1 MREQN
6 IVGNYYRLDPK
17 KRMDYIVSRFEC
29 FPGVIREYETELEEW
44 ILTCRSVARQ
54 ESLGELGVRIQSGRA
69 GASPTE
75 SSAFEMMAVEDIIK
89 TGALDQYCKSLEDAD
104 EIRRGLMEVKLMR
117 REYDRMKI
125 RVGILTGTEKRQLF
139 DYESRDKKA
148 FEMSDEL
155 GITQKAARERIYKIK
170 KKLYEGFVD
179 RLGSYS
185 DDSILLLRSIGE
197 A

>member
-6 IVGNYYRLDPK
+6 IVGNYYRLEPK

-54 ESLGELGVRIQSGRA
+54 ESLGELGVRIQSGRT

-75 SSAFEMMAVEDIIK
+75 SSAFEMMTVEDIIK

-125 RVGILTGTEKRQLF
+125 RVGILTGSEKRQLF
-139 DYESRDKKA
+139 EYESRDKKA

-185 DDSILLLRSIGE
+185 DDSILLLCSIGE

>member
-6 IVGNYYRLDPK
+6 IVGNYYRLAPK
-17 KRMDYIVSRFEC
+17 KRMDYIVSHFEC
-29 FPGVIREYETELEEW
+29 FPGVIREYETELEDW

-54 ESLGELGVRIQSGRA
+54 ESLGDLGVRIQSGHM
-69 GASPTE
+69 GSPTE
-75 SSAFEMMAVEDIIK
+75 GGAIERMTVEDIIK
-89 TGALDQYCKSLEDAD
+89 NGALDHYCMSLDSAD

-125 RVGILTGTEKRQLF
+125 RVGMLSGNERRQLL
-139 DYESRDKKA
+139 DYVSRDKKA

-179 RLGSYS
+179 RLDSYS
-185 DDSILLLRSIGE
+185 DESILLLYSIGE